1 MTKEQVENVR
11 KWIEALRSGKYEQGQ
26 NKLFDHCCFGDVTAR
41 YCCLGV
47 LAEISPNATKHASS
61 YKFIGSWHL
70 TNTLIPDDWW
80 IWNTGL
86 ALTHMYHCIDLND
99 RDGYTFKQIADY
111 LEAQLPLTSV
121 S

>member
-11 KWIEALRSGKYEQGQ
+11 KWIAALRSGEYEQGQ
-26 NKLFDHCCFGDVTAR
+26 NKLIDLGCFGEVTAR

-47 LAEISPNATKHASS
+47 LAEISPNATKCASS
-61 YKFIGSWHL
+61 YKFIGSWQL
-70 TNTLIPDDWW
+70 YNTLIPDDWW
-80 IWNTGL
+80 VRNTGL
-86 ALTHMYHCIDLND
+86 ALTHMHHCIDLND

-111 LEAQLPLTSV
+111 LGAQLPLTSV

>member
-1 MTKEQVENVR
+1 MT
-11 KWIEALRSGKYEQGQ
+11 
-26 NKLFDHCCFGDVTAR
+26 
-41 YCCLGV
+41 
-47 LAEISPNATKHASS
+47 
-61 YKFIGSWHL
+61 
-70 TNTLIPDDWW
+70 TLIPDDWW

-86 ALTHMYHCIDLND
+86 ALTHMHHCVALND